1 VAAAYDRAL
10 RLLTVRARGRAE
22 LGADLERRGFSKAS
36 AQEALDWLAGQSL
49 LDDLAA
55 ARSLVRVQS
64 ARYGRARIERELSAR
79 GFSTETIA
87 AALAEA
93 DSSGEE
99 KSLER
104 AFAKLWA
111 SSAGTPRQRRRQ
123 RVWSALVRRGFAA
136 ARVSE
141 IMKGSHDDDEID
153 RGP

>member
-1 VAAAYDRAL
+1 MS
-10 RLLTVRARGRAE
+10 AREA
-22 LGADLERRGFSKAS
+22 LERLSRQG
-36 AQEALDWLAGQSL
+36 L
-49 LDDLAA
+49 LDDLGA
-55 ARSLVRVQS
+55 ARSVVRS
-64 ARYGRARIERELSAR
+64 KSGRYGRVRIERELASR
-79 GFSTETIA
+79 GFSAETIA

-99 KSLER
+99 EEKSLKR

>member
-1 VAAAYDRAL
+1 MPSWRRRATSTRWRRKSR
-10 RLLTVRARGRAE
+10 RLISRGSRP
-22 LGADLERRGFSKAS
+22 GPD
-36 AQEALDWLAGQSL
+36 
-49 LDDLAA
+49 
-55 ARSLVRVQS
+55 
-64 ARYGRARIERELSAR
+64 ERELSAR
-79 GFSTETIA
+79 GFSAETIA

-153 RGP
+153 RG

>member
-1 VAAAYDRAL
+1 
-10 RLLTVRARGRAE
+10 VRARGGEE
-22 LGADLERRGFSKAS
+22 LVRDLEKRGFSKAS
-36 AQEALDWLAGQSL
+36 AREALERLTRQGL
-49 LDDLAA
+49 LDDLGAA
-55 ARSLVRVQS
+55 KSVVRSKS
-64 ARYGRARIERELSAR
+64 GRYGRARIERELSAR
-79 GFSTETIA
+79 GFSAETIA

-136 ARVSE
+136 DRVSE